1 MIIFTASFIAGS
13 IAFNY
18 YQYFPVTISV
28 SCVALIIFAFFKY
41 RANRK
46 KILLICLTFIFA
58 FVYSFARQPL
68 LPEILIPDYEVLIE
82 GNVVDVPEMGRDNLR
97 FTIDG
102 VELEKVEIQGKIR
115 LVLSEELL
123 SSTTIGHIL
132 PGSRIAAVAKLKK
145 PNTYFNPGVYSYD
158 SRRYGI
164 VASGYVKR
172 MHVVTGNSGMLT
184 WIHRKRQK
192 IGMIISKSLS
202 ADAAALHNAIIPGL
216 KRGLSQEIRD
226 SFSTTGL
233 AHILS
238 ISGTHFGLL
247 ALIIFSIIKNI
258 MKHLPGVMLKYITL
272 YITPTQLAALFT
284 FPVLIFY
291 LLISGMSI
299 PTVRSFI
306 MVAIFMLALIFGR
319 RGQWLNSLAI
329 AACIILLWRPDAL
342 FDLSFALSFLA
353 VFFIGHFLESGIFQ
367 RTSEPGQIRQY
378 NKKNNWR
385 QLLHSIK
392 EKIKT
397 GIIIS
402 VSAVFGT
409 APLIAAAFNQ
419 FPLISPLT
427 NLIVTPLICLVLL
440 PLGLVSS
447 LFALILD
454 FPVMPLNILT
464 GWITGIALRLVKL
477 FSAIPYS
484 NFHIHDPSFILVLF
498 YYIATFIIIK
508 KKSVW
513 RFVPLAAVLSI
524 YLVLP
529 HLSSGHMR
537 AVFLDVGQGDAS
549 IVVLPDKKIMLIDGG
564 TKLPDTGRR
573 VIAPYLWSK
582 GLKKIDYIVLS
593 HPHPDH
599 YGGLIYI
606 MENFKVGQVWLTG
619 RTAYESGDFF
629 STVSKK
635 KIPYKILARG
645 DFLESGKY
653 RIYVLH
659 PYIGFHADSPRGAY
673 SNQNSDSM
681 VLKVEAAGSS
691 ILFTGDIEK
700 EAEEDIVFL
709 GQSLQSDVIKVPHHG
724 SRTSISESFMEAVN
738 PGLAVISA
746 GRNNYFHHPHK
757 SALDMYQGRG
767 VKILRTDISGAV
779 TIIAKDNSMEII
791 TYEDSRFK
799 KIEEIKDEVRNLRL
813 LLNSL

>member
-1 MIIFTASFIAGS
+1 MIIFAVSFITGT

-28 SCVALIIFAFFKY
+28 SCVSLIIFAFFKY
-41 RANRK
+41 RVNRK

-58 FVYSFARQPL
+58 FVYSFARQSL
-68 LPEILIPDYEVLIE
+68 LPEIAVPDYEVMIE
-82 GNVVDVPEMGRDNLR
+82 GNIVGVPEMAGGNLR
-97 FTIDG
+97 FTVDAA
-102 VELEKVEIQGKIR
+102 ELEKVEIQGKIR
-115 LVLSEELL
+115 LVVSGDLL
-123 SSTTIGHIL
+123 SSTTTSLIL
-132 PGSRIAAVAKLKK
+132 PGRRIAAFVKLKK

-158 SRRYGI
+158 SRRDGI

-172 MHVVTGNSGMLT
+172 MQVLTDNSGMLN
-184 WIHRKRQK
+184 WIHRTRQK
-192 IGMIISKSLS
+192 IGMIIGKSLS
-202 ADAAALHNAIIPGL
+202 EDEAALHNAIIPGF

-226 SFSTTGL
+226 LFSNTGL
-233 AHILS
+233 AHLLS

-247 ALIIFSIIKNI
+247 AFIIFSIIKKI
-258 MKHLPGVMLKYITL
+258 MKLLPSGMLKNITL
-272 YITPTQLAALFT
+272 YTTPTQLAALFT

-353 VFFIGHFLESGIFQ
+353 VFFIGHILESGIFQ
-367 RTSEPGQIRQY
+367 RTQEPGQIRQY
-378 NKKNNWR
+378 HKNRNCS
-385 QLLHSIK
+385 QLVHSMK

-409 APLIAAAFNQ
+409 APVIAATFNQ

-427 NLIVTPLICLVLL
+427 NLIVTPLICFVLL
-440 PLGLVSS
+440 PLGLVLS
-447 LFALILD
+447 LCALILD
-454 FPVMPLNILT
+454 FPVMPLNKLT
-464 GWITGIALRLVKL
+464 GWITGIALGLVKL
-477 FSAIPYS
+477 FSSIPYS
-484 NFHIHDPSFILVLF
+484 NFHIHDPSFILVLL
-498 YYIATFIIIK
+498 YYIAAFIIVK
-508 KKSVW
+508 SRSVW
-513 RFVPLAAVLSI
+513 RFAPLAAVLCI

-529 HLSSGHMR
+529 YLSSGHTS

-549 IVVLPDKKIMLIDGG
+549 VVELPDKKIMLIDGG
-564 TKLPDTGRR
+564 TKLPDAGRR
-573 VIAPYLWSK
+573 VIAPYLWSN
-582 GLKKIDYIVLS
+582 GVKKIDYIVLS

-606 MENFKVGQVWLTG
+606 MENFEVGQVWLTG

-629 STVSKK
+629 STVSKN

-645 DFLESGKY
+645 DLLESGKY
-653 RIYVLH
+653 KIYVLH
-659 PYIGFHADSPRGAY
+659 PYSEFHAYSPRGAY

-681 VLKVEAAGSS
+681 VLRVEVEGAS
-691 ILFTGDIEK
+691 ILFTGDIEI
-700 EAEEDIVFL
+700 EAEEDLVFL
-709 GQSLQSDVIKVPHHG
+709 GDSLQSDVLKVPHHG
-724 SRTSISESFMEAVN
+724 SRTSISGSFIDAVN

-746 GRNNYFHHPHK
+746 GRNNYFNHPHK
-757 SALDMYQGRG
+757 SALDTYQNRG
-767 VKILRTDISGAV
+767 IRVLRTDLDGAV
-779 TIIAKDNSMEII
+779 EIYFMNGLYKI
-791 TYEDSRFK
+791 RTYSDYKLK
-799 KIEEIKDEVRNLRL
+799 KVEEIKDEARNLRL
-813 LLNSL
+813 LFNSL